1 MSRNQDKNKEEKQIE
16 YVEYNSMNEDEINY
30 QNQYLKATE
39 IIGQNNPELE
49 ECGIKINLEK
59 IEERAPEEEESCI
72 CSIPATKE
80 RIKQSIRTE
89 KQILKLKK
97 LLKYKNILYYYFN
110 KWKKKLSNSSVKKRI
125 KKIKRKKKV
134 KNIKY
139 NIGDSFI
146 AREMS
151 NDTINENKN
160 IENNIKKE
168 KNTIEIQLENNNIQE
183 NENIENKKEEQI
195 IKEPQKENEKKEEE
209 KKEQEL
215 LKQIEEEKK
224 KKSDEEYDQWK
235 DLIKVGE
242 EGEEGMDFTKEE
254 VINKFLDYIKI
265 RKVVSLEDI
274 SGTFKLN
281 PNDIVMKLNQYEK
294 EGRILIVIL
303 MDEDQI
309 ISERLYIILPYDQY
323 RNMIIY
329 RAVLKYREGIL
340 RQLILCIY
348 YYHHVIGIVSLLGM
362 ADHISVGII
371 DSKPYA
377 PVNNRK
383 QRCVRLTCSHD

>member
-168 KNTIEIQLENNNIQE
+168 KNNNYNQKIKDILKYLIQFGKTKKGLFKKYFNIWRRCL
-183 NENIENKKEEQI
+183 N
-195 IKEPQKENEKKEEE
+195 
-209 KKEQEL
+209 
-215 LKQIEEEKK
+215 
-224 KKSDEEYDQWK
+224 
-235 DLIKVGE
+235 
-242 EGEEGMDFTKEE
+242 
-254 VINKFLDYIKI
+254 
-265 RKVVSLEDI
+265 
-274 SGTFKLN
+274 N
-281 PNDIVMKLNQYEK
+281 PNDIIKKKEEKKDFNANNVNKTVQRKDLKLPKK
-294 EGRILIVIL
+294 EEINSKQNKGIKKTFRISKSNNNIMLNYKEHSKSINL
-303 MDEDQI
+303 ENDNNE
-309 ISERLYIILPYDQY
+309 E
-323 RNMIIY
+323 
-329 RAVLKYREGIL
+329 EE
-340 RQLILCIY
+340 
-348 YYHHVIGIVSLLGM
+348 IGKKRTRRKR
-362 ADHISVGII
+362 
-371 DSKPYA
+371 SKKKRR
-377 PVNNRK
+377 RK
-383 QRCVRLTCSHD
+383 KITRS